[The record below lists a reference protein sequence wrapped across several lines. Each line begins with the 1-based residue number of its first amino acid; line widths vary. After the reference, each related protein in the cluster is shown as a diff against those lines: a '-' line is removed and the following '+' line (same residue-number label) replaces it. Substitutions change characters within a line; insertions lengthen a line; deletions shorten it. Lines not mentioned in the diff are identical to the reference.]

1 MKGEILVEWQTLC
14 QQAAT
19 EQDPE
24 KLLDLVKR
32 INFLLEQK
40 EQRLLKNGKK
50 QDC

>member
-1 MKGEILVEWQTLC
+1 MKGETLVEWQQLC

-40 EQRLLKNGKK
+40 EQRLLKSNKK
-50 QDC
+50 QGC